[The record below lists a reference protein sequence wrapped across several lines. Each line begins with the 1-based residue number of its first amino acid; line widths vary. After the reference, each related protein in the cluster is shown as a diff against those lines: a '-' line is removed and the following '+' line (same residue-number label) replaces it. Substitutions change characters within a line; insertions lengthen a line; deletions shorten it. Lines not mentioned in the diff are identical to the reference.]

1 MILPGWL
8 IISSFFLYFI
18 ILAGLRLDEKLN
30 TNWFVIF
37 IPVWIIAL
45 ALSILAVLIG
55 CTNSNSNSSNLNA
68 NNSSSFGNAS
78 DNVKNKKAR
87 SKRSKFEDV
96 FWVILVPSKLFVYI
110 LVNVNSLLTCIHTG
124 TYNI

>member
-1 MILPGWL
+1 MILPGWV
-8 IISSFFLYFI
+8 IISGFFLLFI
-18 ILAGLRLDEKLN
+18 VLAGLRLDEKLD

-55 CTNSNSNSSNLNA
+55 CTNSNSNSSSLNA
-68 NNSSSFGNAS
+68 NNSSSFGNAG

-87 SKRSKFEDV
+87 SKRSKF
-96 FWVILVPSKLFVYI
+96 
-110 LVNVNSLLTCIHTG
+110 
-124 TYNI
+124 